1 MKPPYNNFDK
11 PQKWQKCQKLLLFLI
26 ITVWFFRSHAWFWS
40 CSFFGSL
47 LDILTHFD
55 PCLQWFATIL
65 WVQTRSTR
73 WRSTFDRR
81 NWRYDW
87 WLLGPIAPRWPCRTK
102 VKKLYTI
109 TIVFPITK
117 AICNRCC
124 TTKKVVA
131 KCISWRF
138 FLLPIPQTNW
148 VCVALNF
155 YDKPDSRIL
164 WLFDFRANVTSRKGY
179 QISRI
184 QVSL

>member
-1 MKPPYNNFDK
+1 MPSNILPLHLKQTFLPIIWIWIFTEGEGDEIEYRLPCK
-11 PQKWQKCQKLLLFLI
+11 IISTLI

-47 LDILTHFD
+47 LDILAHFD
-55 PCLQWFATIL
+55 SCLQWFATIL

-109 TIVFPITK
+109 TIVFPITQ

-138 FLLPIPQTNW
+138 
-148 VCVALNF
+148 
-155 YDKPDSRIL
+155 
-164 WLFDFRANVTSRKGY
+164 LFFSQSTK
-179 QISRI
+179 Q
-184 QVSL
+184 